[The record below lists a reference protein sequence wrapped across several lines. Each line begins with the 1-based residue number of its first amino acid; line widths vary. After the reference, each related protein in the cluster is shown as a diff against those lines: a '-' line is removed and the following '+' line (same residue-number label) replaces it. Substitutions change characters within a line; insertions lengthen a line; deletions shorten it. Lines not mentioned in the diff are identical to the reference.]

1 MKNIS
6 QAETRL
12 KKIISADK
20 KENPIK
26 IERLLKSEIYYI
38 LKNYFEINSEDMS
51 LNLKINE
58 DGKYQLQLNAIS
70 RSIKITQTF

>member
-51 LNLKINE
+51 LNIKINE

-70 RSIKITQTF
+70 RSIKMSQTF

>member
-12 KKIISADK
+12 KNIISADK

>member
-12 KKIISADK
+12 KKIISSDK

>member
-51 LNLKINE
+51 LNIKINE
-58 DGKYQLQLNAIS
+58 GGKYQLQLNAIS
-70 RSIKITQTF
+70 RSIKMSQTF